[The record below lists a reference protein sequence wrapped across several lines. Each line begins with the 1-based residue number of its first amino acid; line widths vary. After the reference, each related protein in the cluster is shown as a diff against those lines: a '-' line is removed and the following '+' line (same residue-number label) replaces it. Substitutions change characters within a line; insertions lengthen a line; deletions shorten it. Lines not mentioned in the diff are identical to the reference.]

1 MQQSNAAGRG
11 EKLFCPAS
19 VSAFQLKLRGG
30 DGGDNFLAPKVCS
43 DPRHRC
49 APYPAVP
56 HSRARC
62 PFAGGRT
69 HVEFSSAH
77 VEFSSLCWLL
87 PRPGAAPGAQGCWEC
102 EGAARD
108 THDGLGVLLVFC
120 PLADVRVVALHRFPV
135 LVPASHQARD
145 PGGQRAGTAPQALHT
160 SVRQCQEGILN
171 QGQHL
176 CCARKGFWVAALGCG
191 AMLSPVWV
199 CFT

>member
-1 MQQSNAAGRG
+1 MCHEFCGEADGSEGPPPPVLWFGLILLFPLFFFQSMQQSNAAGRG

-87 PRPGAAPGAQGCWEC
+87 PRPGAAPGAQGCWQC

-108 THDGLGVLLVFC
+108 THDGLGVLLVF
-120 PLADVRVVALHRFPV
+120 ALS
-135 LVPASHQARD
+135 LMS
-145 PGGQRAGTAPQALHT
+145 GL
-160 SVRQCQEGILN
+160 
-171 QGQHL
+171 
-176 CCARKGFWVAALGCG
+176 
-191 AMLSPVWV
+191 
-199 CFT
+199 